1 MMCDQI
7 QIQLN
12 SDNESNVFF
21 VYGLIY
27 KNVFYKQ
34 GINSDTFSAMSTN
47 LHENFQVI
55 LLLNCSES
63 FLLFSLLIGTS
74 FS

>member
-1 MMCDQI
+1 MICDQI
-7 QIQLN
+7 QFQLN

-34 GINSDTFSAMSTN
+34 VINNDTFLAMCTN

-55 LLLNCSES
+55 LLLN
-63 FLLFSLLIGTS
+63 
-74 FS
+74 